1 MATEF
6 SRLIRSLD
14 WDDDRWD
21 TALTAVNI
29 SQRAVDGI
37 RAAIASR
44 LAEHGCPH
52 HIVYWITST
61 TWDLRKLQALLQSDM
76 VTDQLR
82 AHSVAMRGG
91 SLRYQAQNL
100 RRVRIPV

>member
-1 MATEF
+1 MGHRPHRRGYFPARGGRNPRGH
-6 SRLIRSLD
+6 RLPARG
-14 WDDDRWD
+14 
-21 TALTAVNI
+21 T
-29 SQRAVDGI
+29 
-37 RAAIASR
+37 R
-44 LAEHGCPH
+44 LPTRPH
-52 HIVYWITST
+52 HNVYWITST

-82 AHSVAMRGG
+82 AHSMAMRGG